1 MLGFKEEPFIT
12 EALDSRTTSLESSA
26 LAEGG
31 WSHWTRC
38 CISLVRDAA
47 SSSSVEPTV
56 NGGTRDPDSST
67 GTGFMGYPTMA

>member
-1 MLGFKEEPFIT
+1 MLGFREEPFMT
-12 EALDSRTTSLESSA
+12 EALDSRATSLESSA
-26 LAEGG
+26 LAEGD

-47 SSSSVEPTV
+47 SSSSVEPT
-56 NGGTRDPDSST
+56 GGTRDPDSST